1 MVRCEV
7 KFRVVG
13 VANSTNYCRVMNLK
27 EPTEDCA
34 INALCSQGQVPSNR
48 DVEIISLIILS

>member
-13 VANSTNYCRVMNLK
+13 VASSTNYCRVMNLD

-34 INALCSQGQVPSNR
+34 INTLRRQDSVPTDR
-48 DVEIISLIILS
+48 DVKIISLIILS